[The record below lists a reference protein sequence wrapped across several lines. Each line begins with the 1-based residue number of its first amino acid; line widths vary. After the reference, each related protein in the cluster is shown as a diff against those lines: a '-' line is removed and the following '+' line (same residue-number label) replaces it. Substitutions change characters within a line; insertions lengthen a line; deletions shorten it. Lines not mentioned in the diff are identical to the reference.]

1 MGSLSK
7 PHTGGDKMYLK
18 PILEFVK
25 VAYPEFKEISEP
37 NQIRGNGDYHSV
49 GNIQC
54 LFTAK

>member
-1 MGSLSK
+1 
-7 PHTGGDKMYLK
+7 MYLK
-18 PILEFVK
+18 PILEFVY
-25 VAYPEFKEISEP
+25 VAYPELKEMIDP